1 MTGHLS
7 IPADS
12 PELTIPLLFGSFFCT
27 LPYIGVHNVV
37 VFVRY
42 VAHFL
47 VPRDWTGRPR
57 ELASLARE
65 SLWDPQGKEDMLD
78 AH

>member
-1 MTGHLS
+1 M
-7 IPADS
+7 
-12 PELTIPLLFGSFFCT
+12 
-27 LPYIGVHNVV
+27 

-47 VPRDWTGRPR
+47 VRRAWTGRPR

-65 SLWDPQGKEDMLD
+65 SLWDPQGKEVVLD
-78 AH
+78 AL